1 MKGFNMQKAK
11 YITQA
16 ALIAA
21 LYAALTIGL
30 APIGYGGQQF
40 RVAEAMAVLPVFTPA
55 AIPGLFLGCI
65 LSNILSPMGLPDLIF
80 GSTATLIAA
89 LLTRTIGEKLKN
101 ERSLLRIIMIPLPA
115 VLINTVII
123 GAMLAW
129 FYDLPFSIAA
139 VGVLI
144 GQSGSCY
151 GLGIPLYFAI
161 LGLRKRN
168 VIRFL

>member
-1 MKGFNMQKAK
+1 MRKAK

-21 LYAALTIGL
+21 LYAALAIGL
-30 APIGYGGQQF
+30 APLSYGGQQF
-40 RVAEAMAVLPVFTPA
+40 RVAEAMAVLPVFTSA
-55 AIPGLFLGCI
+55 GIPGLFLGCI
-65 LSNILSPMGLPDLIF
+65 LANFLSPMGLPDLIF

-89 LLTRTIGEKLKN
+89 VLTWAIGKHMKN
-101 ERSLLRIIMIPLPA
+101 ERSLLRIILIPLPA

-144 GQSGSCY
+144 GQTGSCY